1 MFYYDKLKTAV
12 TAVIEAVRAF
22 TRCMLIRKET
32 LLLPEYLWDV
42 KKK

>member
-1 MFYYDKLKTAV
+1 MFYYDKFKKPV

-22 TRCMLIRKET
+22 TRCVLIKIET
-32 LLLPEYLWDV
+32 LLLLKYLWDV